1 MEDIM
6 AGGSFSS
13 MNKVI
18 PGIYYKISKQAVQQ
32 PLLTASGVLL
42 WIGERTWGDAVERIS
57 LDDYSKDVCYR
68 KTGLSNTSK
77 RMELFAQSCQ
87 ELIAY
92 DPREGRAKASA
103 TAFGDKVTI
112 TAAKPGSLGNSISVV
127 IIDYSADVAEVRTS
141 VDGVVQH
148 RQRVKKLGELVSNDW
163 VVFGVEAANADV
175 SAHSDFGTVNL
186 TGGSD
191 GTVAGGAVGAGTKA
205 TGTLWGWGPITA
217 TPDGAAGNKVAV
229 KVTSGSSS
237 ETVFSG
243 TLDVTTSTPVWE
255 EIFRMSKEIQTWGA
269 ISEENKNKVRNN
281 KFFRLDADPSSSARP
296 FEDSA
301 LGSLSDVRLSGGTDG
316 AGGGAINL
324 SLVEDEYFN
333 VVVTDDQSPEMRQQI
348 SAWIADR
355 CDKRGRYARCL
366 FVDKNA
372 LPDSA
377 PDNMYLS
384 LCVNTVDGDATLT
397 AFALACVEAGASW
410 NESTT
415 MSTFGLDGALD
426 EALSD
431 EDLETAI
438 ENGIMAI
445 MKRIDGALC
454 ICKDINTRAKNSS
467 IPAQLGKNRAV
478 RLVETL
484 RNTLRSLWE
493 TQYAGKVHND
503 ETGRLLWK
511 SKVCEV
517 LNEFVA
523 GHGIEQYESDDIIVA
538 AGEKS
543 DEVIMTIPLQFI
555 DSAELVY
562 VNLIL

>member
-1 MEDIM
+1 M

-103 TAFGDKVTI
+103 TAFGGKVNI
-112 TAAKPGSLGNSISVV
+112 TAAKPGSLGNSISIV

-163 VVFGVEAANADV
+163 VIFGVEPANADV

-191 GTVAGGAVGAGTKA
+191 GTAAAGGAGGAGTKA

-217 TPDGAAGNKVAV
+217 TPDGAAGNKVAIKAEGAFDSAYRV
-229 KVTSGSSS
+229 
-237 ETVFSG
+237 SG
-243 TLDVTTSTPVWE
+243 TLDSTASAPVWE
-255 EIFRMSKEIQTWGA
+255 QIFEIDKSALNWDAQSSPTKA
-269 ISEENKNKVRNN
+269 AVRSN
-281 KFFRLDADPSSSARP
+281 KFFTLDADPASDAKCVP
-296 FEDSA
+296 I
-301 LGSLSDVRLSGGTDG
+301 SLSGPQKFDLTGGADG
-316 AGGGAINL
+316 AGGGAIDL
-324 SLVEDEYFN
+324 SPVEDEYFN

-384 LCVNTVDGDATLT
+384 LCVNTVNGDASLT
-397 AFALACVEAGASW
+397 AYALACVEAGASW

-431 EDLETAI
+431 DDLETAI
-438 ENGIMAI
+438 ESGIMAI

>member
-1 MEDIM
+1 M

-42 WIGERTWGDAVERIS
+42 WIGERTWGDSVERIS

-92 DPREGRAKASA
+92 DPREGRAKAST
-103 TAFGDKVTI
+103 TAFGGKVTI

-191 GTVAGGAVGAGTKA
+191 GTAAGGAGGAGTKA

-229 KVTSGSSS
+229 KAEGAFDSHY
-237 ETVFSG
+237 TVSG
-243 TLDVTTSTPVWE
+243 TLDSTASAPVWE
-255 EIFRMSKEIQTWGA
+255 QIFEIDKSGLTWA
-269 ISEENKNKVRNN
+269 DQSSSTKSAVRSN
-281 KFFRLDADPSSSARP
+281 KFFTLDADPTSDAQCVP
-296 FEDSA
+296 T
-301 LGSLSDVRLSGGTDG
+301 SLSGPQKFDLTGGADG
-316 AGGGAINL
+316 AGGGAIDL
-324 SLVEDEYFN
+324 SPVEDEYFN

-384 LCVNTVDGDATLT
+384 LCVNTVNGDASLT
-397 AFALACVEAGASW
+397 AYALACVEAGASW

-431 EDLETAI
+431 DDLETAI
-438 ENGIMAI
+438 ESGIMAI

>member
-1 MEDIM
+1 M

-87 ELIAY
+87 ELITY

-103 TAFGDKVTI
+103 TAFGGKVTI

-163 VVFGVEAANADV
+163 VVFGVEPANADV
-175 SAHSDFGTVNL
+175 SAHGDFGTVNL

-191 GTVAGGAVGAGTKA
+191 GTAAAGGAGGTKA

-217 TPDGAAGNKVAV
+217 TPDGAAGNKVSIKAEGAYDSAYRV
-229 KVTSGSSS
+229 Y
-237 ETVFSG
+237 G
-243 TLDVTTSTPVWE
+243 TLDSTASAPVWE
-255 EIFRMSKEIQTWGA
+255 QIFEIEKSALNWDGQSSATKSA
-269 ISEENKNKVRNN
+269 VRSN
-281 KFFRLDADPSSSARP
+281 KFFTLDADPASDAKCVP
-296 FEDSA
+296 T
-301 LGSLSDVRLSGGTDG
+301 SLSGPQKFDLGGGADG
-316 AGGGAINL
+316 AGGGAIDL

-384 LCVNTVDGDATLT
+384 LCVNTVNGDASLT

-410 NESTT
+410 NESAT

-438 ENGIMAI
+438 ESGIMAI

>member
-1 MEDIM
+1 M

-191 GTVAGGAVGAGTKA
+191 GTAAGGAVGAGTKA

-237 ETVFSG
+237 DTVFSG
-243 TLDVTTSTPVWE
+243 TLDVTASAPVWE
-255 EIFRMSKEIQTWGA
+255 EIFRMSKAIQTWGELSGA
-269 ISEENKNKVRNN
+269 NKNAVRNN
-281 KFFRLDADPSSSARP
+281 KFFRLNADPSSSVRP
-296 FEDSA
+296 FEDSEM
-301 LGSLSDVRLSGGTDG
+301 GSLSDVRLSGGVDG
-316 AGGGAINL
+316 AGGGAIDL

-384 LCVNTVDGDATLT
+384 LCVNTVDGNASLT

-438 ENGIMAI
+438 ESGIMAI

-523 GHGIEQYESDDIIVA
+523 GHGIDQYESDDIIVA

>member
-1 MEDIM
+1 M

-191 GTVAGGAVGAGTKA
+191 GTAAGGAVGAGTKA

-229 KVTSGSSS
+229 KAEGAFNT
-237 ETVFSG
+237 TYNISG
-243 TLDVTTSTPVWE
+243 TLDVTAPSPVWE
-255 EIFRMSKEIQTWGA
+255 VICGIGKDGLSWSNQDPGIQGM
-269 ISEENKNKVRNN
+269 IRSN
-281 KFFRLDADPSSSARP
+281 KFFTLDSDPSS
-296 FEDSA
+296 DA
-301 LGSLSDVRLSGGTDG
+301 LCVPTSLASPATISLSGGADAG
-316 AGGGAINL
+316 AGGGAIDL
-324 SLVEDEYFN
+324 SPVEDEYFN

-410 NESTT
+410 NESAT

-431 EDLETAI
+431 DDLETAI
-438 ENGIMAI
+438 ESGIMAI

-543 DEVIMTIPLQFI
+543 DEVVMTIPLQFI

>member
-1 MEDIM
+1 M

-103 TAFGDKVTI
+103 TAFGGKVTI

-191 GTVAGGAVGAGTKA
+191 GAAAGGAVGAGTKA

-229 KVTSGSSS
+229 KLSEGTSS
-237 ETVFSG
+237 ELVISG
-243 TLDVTTSTPVWE
+243 TLDNTAPSPAWETIVTLPKGANAWE
-255 EIFRMSKEIQTWGA
+255 NL
-269 ISEENKNKVRNN
+269 SESDKANVRSN
-281 KFFRLDADPSSSARP
+281 KFFTLDADPSADTAILYPIRDLP
-296 FEDSA
+296 RTIP
-301 LGSLSDVRLSGGTDG
+301 LQGGADG

-384 LCVNTVDGDATLT
+384 LCVNTVDGNASLT

-438 ENGIMAI
+438 ESGIMAI

>member
-1 MEDIM
+1 M

-103 TAFGDKVTI
+103 TAFGDKVTL

-191 GTVAGGAVGAGTKA
+191 GTAAAGGAGGTKA

-217 TPDGAAGNKVAV
+217 TPDGAAGNKVAIKAEGAYDSAYRV
-229 KVTSGSSS
+229 
-237 ETVFSG
+237 SG
-243 TLDVTTSTPVWE
+243 TLDSTASAPVWE
-255 EIFRMSKEIQTWGA
+255 QIFVIDKSGLNWDAQSSSTKA
-269 ISEENKNKVRNN
+269 AVRSN
-281 KFFRLDADPSSSARP
+281 KFFTLDADPASDAKCVP
-296 FEDSA
+296 T
-301 LGSLSDVRLSGGTDG
+301 SLSGPQKFDLTGGVDG
-316 AGGGAINL
+316 AGGGAIDL
-324 SLVEDEYFN
+324 SPVEDEYFN

-348 SAWIADR
+348 AAWIADR

-384 LCVNTVDGDATLT
+384 LCVNTVNGDASLT
-397 AFALACVEAGASW
+397 AYALACVEAGASW

-431 EDLETAI
+431 DDLETAI
-438 ENGIMAI
+438 ESGIMAI

>member
-1 MEDIM
+1 M

-103 TAFGDKVTI
+103 TAFGGKVNI
-112 TAAKPGSLGNSISVV
+112 TAAKPGSLGNSISIV

-191 GTVAGGAVGAGTKA
+191 GTAAAGGAGGAGTKA

-217 TPDGAAGNKVAV
+217 TPDGAAGNKVAIKAEGAYDSAYRV
-229 KVTSGSSS
+229 
-237 ETVFSG
+237 SG
-243 TLDVTTSTPVWE
+243 TLDSTASAPVWE
-255 EIFRMSKEIQTWGA
+255 QIFEIDKSALNWDAQSSATKA
-269 ISEENKNKVRNN
+269 AVRSN
-281 KFFRLDADPSSSARP
+281 KFFTLDADPASDAKCVP
-296 FEDSA
+296 T
-301 LGSLSDVRLSGGTDG
+301 SLSGPQKFDLSGGADG
-316 AGGGAINL
+316 AGGGAIDL
-324 SLVEDEYFN
+324 SPVEDEYFN

-384 LCVNTVDGDATLT
+384 LCVNTVNGDASIT

-410 NESTT
+410 NESAT

-431 EDLETAI
+431 DDLETAI
-438 ENGIMAI
+438 ESGIMAI

>member
-1 MEDIM
+1 M

-103 TAFGDKVTI
+103 TAFEGKVSL

-175 SAHSDFGTVNL
+175 SAHSNFGTVNL

-191 GTVAGGAVGAGTKA
+191 GTAAGGAGGAGTKA

-217 TPDGAAGNKVAV
+217 TPDGAAGNKVSV

-243 TLDVTTSTPVWE
+243 TLDVTASSPVWE
-255 EIFRMSKEIQTWGA
+255 EIFRMSKEIQTWGEL
-269 ISEENKNKVRNN
+269 SEENKNKVRNN
-281 KFFRLDADPSSSARP
+281 KFFRLNADPSASVLP
-296 FEDSA
+296 FEDSQ
-301 LGSLSDVRLSGGTDG
+301 LGSLSDVRLSGGADA
-316 AGGGAINL
+316 AGGGAIDL

-431 EDLETAI
+431 DDLETAI
-438 ENGIMAI
+438 ESGIMAI

>member
-1 MEDIM
+1 M

-103 TAFGDKVTI
+103 TAFGGKVNI
-112 TAAKPGSLGNSISVV
+112 TAAKPGSLGNSISIV

-191 GTVAGGAVGAGTKA
+191 GTAAAGGAGGAGTKA

-229 KVTSGSSS
+229 KAEGAFDSHYIV
-237 ETVFSG
+237 SG
-243 TLDVTTSTPVWE
+243 TLDSTASAPVWE
-255 EIFRMSKEIQTWGA
+255 QIFEIDKSALNWDAQSSATKAAARS
-269 ISEENKNKVRNN
+269 N
-281 KFFRLDADPSSSARP
+281 KFFTLDADPASDAKCVP
-296 FEDSA
+296 T
-301 LGSLSDVRLSGGTDG
+301 SLSGPQKFDLTGGADG
-316 AGGGAINL
+316 AGGGAIDL
-324 SLVEDEYFN
+324 SPVEDEYFN

-384 LCVNTVDGDATLT
+384 LCVNTVNGDASLT

-410 NESTT
+410 NESAT

-431 EDLETAI
+431 DDLETAI
-438 ENGIMAI
+438 ESGIMAI

-523 GHGIEQYESDDIIVA
+523 GHGIERYESDDIIVA

>member
-1 MEDIM
+1 M

-103 TAFGDKVTI
+103 TAFGNKVTI

-191 GTVAGGAVGAGTKA
+191 GTAAGGAVGAGTKA
-205 TGTLWGWGPITA
+205 TGTLWGWGTITA

-229 KVTSGSSS
+229 KLSEGASSDL
-237 ETVFSG
+237 VISG
-243 TLDVTTSTPVWE
+243 TLDNTAPSPAWETIVTLAKGGFNW
-255 EIFRMSKEIQTWGA
+255 QNL
-269 ISEENKNKVRNN
+269 SESDKANVRSN
-281 KFFRLDADPSSSARP
+281 KFFTLDADPAADTRILNP
-296 FEDSA
+296 I
-301 LGSLSDVRLSGGTDG
+301 SDLPRTISLSGGADAG

>member
-1 MEDIM
+1 M

-32 PLLTASGVLL
+32 PLLTASGILL

-103 TAFGDKVTI
+103 TAFGGKVTI

-191 GTVAGGAVGAGTKA
+191 GTAAGGAGGAGTKA

-217 TPDGAAGNKVAV
+217 TPDGAAGNKVSV
-229 KVTSGSSS
+229 KVTRGGSS
-237 ETVFSG
+237 ENVFSG
-243 TLDVTTSTPVWE
+243 TLDVTASSPVWE
-255 EIFRMSKEIQTWGA
+255 EIFRMTKSVQTWGEV
-269 ISEENKNKVRNN
+269 SEENKNKVRNN
-281 KFFRLDADPSSSARP
+281 KFFRLNADPSSSVRP
-296 FEDSA
+296 FEDSE
-301 LGSLSDVRLSGGTDG
+301 LGSLSDVRLSGGADG
-316 AGGGAINL
+316 AGGGAIDL

-438 ENGIMAI
+438 ESGIMAI

>member
-1 MEDIM
+1 M

-103 TAFGDKVTI
+103 TAFGGKVNI
-112 TAAKPGSLGNSISVV
+112 TAAKPGSLGNSISIV

-163 VVFGVEAANADV
+163 VVFGVEASNADV

-191 GTVAGGAVGAGTKA
+191 GTAAAGGAGGAGTKA

-217 TPDGAAGNKVAV
+217 VPDGAAGNKVSI
-229 KVTSGSSS
+229 KVTPGSSS

-243 TLDVTTSTPVWE
+243 TLDVTASSPVWE
-255 EIFRMSKEIQTWGA
+255 EIFRMGKSIETWGA
-269 ISEENKNKVRNN
+269 LSEDNKAKVRNN
-281 KFFRLDADPSSSARP
+281 KFFRLDADPSTSTKP
-296 FEDSA
+296 FEDSQM
-301 LGSLSDVRLSGGTDG
+301 GSLSDVRLSGGADG
-316 AGGGAINL
+316 AGGGAIDL
-324 SLVEDEYFN
+324 SPVEDEYFN

-384 LCVNTVDGDATLT
+384 LCVNTVNGDASLT
-397 AFALACVEAGASW
+397 AYALACVEAGASW

-431 EDLETAI
+431 DDLETAI
-438 ENGIMAI
+438 ESGIMAI

>member
-1 MEDIM
+1 M

-103 TAFGDKVTI
+103 TAFGGKVNI
-112 TAAKPGSLGNSISVV
+112 TAAKPGSLGNSISIV

-163 VVFGVEAANADV
+163 VIFGVEASNADV
-175 SAHSDFGTVNL
+175 SAHTDFGTVNL

-191 GTVAGGAVGAGTKA
+191 GTAAAGGAGVAGTKA

-217 TPDGAAGNKVAV
+217 VPDGAAGNKVAIKAEGAFDSHYIV
-229 KVTSGSSS
+229 
-237 ETVFSG
+237 SG
-243 TLDVTTSTPVWE
+243 TLDSTASAPVWE
-255 EIFRMSKEIQTWGA
+255 RIFEIDKSALNWDAQSSSTKSA
-269 ISEENKNKVRNN
+269 VRSN
-281 KFFRLDADPSSSARP
+281 KFFTLDADPASDAKCVP
-296 FEDSA
+296 T
-301 LGSLSDVRLSGGTDG
+301 SLSGPQKFDLTGGADG
-316 AGGGAINL
+316 AGGGAIDL
-324 SLVEDEYFN
+324 SPVEDEYFN

-384 LCVNTVDGDATLT
+384 LCVNTVNGDASLT
-397 AFALACVEAGASW
+397 AYALACVEAGASW
-410 NESTT
+410 NESAT

-431 EDLETAI
+431 DDLETAI
-438 ENGIMAI
+438 ESGIMAI

>member
-1 MEDIM
+1 M

-103 TAFGDKVTI
+103 TAFGGKVTI
-112 TAAKPGSLGNSISVV
+112 TAAKPGSLGNSISIV

-163 VVFGVEAANADV
+163 VVFGVEPANAGD

-191 GTVAGGAVGAGTKA
+191 GTASAGGAGGAGTKA

-229 KVTSGSSS
+229 KITTGSGSD
-237 ETVFSG
+237 TVFSG
-243 TLDVTTSTPVWE
+243 TLDVTASSPVWE
-255 EIFRMSKEIQTWGA
+255 EIFRMPKSIQTWGA
-269 ISEENKNKVRNN
+269 LSEDNKTKVRNN
-281 KFFRLDADPSSSARP
+281 KFFRLNADPVASVLP
-296 FEDSA
+296 FEDSQ
-301 LGSLSDVRLSGGTDG
+301 LGSLSDVRLSGGSDG
-316 AGGGAINL
+316 AGGGAIDL
-324 SLVEDEYFN
+324 SPVEDEYFN
-333 VVVTDDQSPEMRQQI
+333 VVVTDDQSPETRQLV

-438 ENGIMAI
+438 ESGIMAI

-454 ICKDINTRAKNSS
+454 ICKDINTRAKNSA

>member
-1 MEDIM
+1 M

-42 WIGERTWGDAVERIS
+42 WIGARTWGDAVERIS
-57 LDDYSKDVCYR
+57 LDDYSKDICYR

-92 DPREGRAKASA
+92 DPREGRTKASA
-103 TAFGDKVTI
+103 KAFGDKVNL

-148 RQRVKKLGELVSNDW
+148 RQRVKKLGDLVSNDW
-163 VVFGVEAANADV
+163 VVFGVEPASAGD
-175 SAHSDFGTVNL
+175 SAHSNFGTVNL

-191 GTVAGGAVGAGTKA
+191 GTAATGGAGVGKKA

-217 TPDGAAGNKVAV
+217 TPDGAAGNKIAI
-229 KVTSGSSS
+229 KAEGR
-237 ETVFSG
+237 FDGFYLISG
-243 TLDVTTSTPVWE
+243 TLDSTAGAPVWE
-255 EIFRMSKEIQTWGA
+255 LIFEIDKSGLTWGDQSSA
-269 ISEENKNKVRNN
+269 RKAALRSN
-281 KFFRLDADPSSSARP
+281 KFFTLDADPPTSATGVP
-296 FEDSA
+296 TSA
-301 LGSLSDVRLSGGTDG
+301 KSPQQISLTGGADG
-316 AGGGAINL
+316 ATGGGLNL
-324 SLVEDEYFN
+324 SPVEDEYFN
-333 VVVTDDQSPEMRQQI
+333 VVVTDDQSPEMRQEI
-348 SAWIADR
+348 AAWIADR

-384 LCVNTVDGDATLT
+384 LCGNSVDGDDSLT

-410 NESTT
+410 NESAT

-445 MKRIDGALC
+445 MKRVDGALC
-454 ICKDINTRAKNSS
+454 ICKDINTRAKDSA

-523 GHGIEQYESDDIIVA
+523 GHGIEQYESDDIVVA

-543 DEVIMTIPLQFI
+543 DEVVMTIPLQFI

>member
-1 MEDIM
+1 M

-92 DPREGRAKASA
+92 DPREGRAKAST
-103 TAFGDKVTI
+103 TAFGGKVNI
-112 TAAKPGSLGNSISVV
+112 TAAKPGSLGNSISIV

-163 VVFGVEAANADV
+163 VVFGVEPANADV
-175 SAHSDFGTVNL
+175 SAHSGFGTVNL

-191 GTVAGGAVGAGTKA
+191 GTAAAGGAGGAGTKA

-217 TPDGAAGNKVAV
+217 VPDGAAGNKVAI
-229 KVTSGSSS
+229 KAEGAFDSRY
-237 ETVFSG
+237 TVSG
-243 TLDVTTSTPVWE
+243 TLDSTASAPVWE
-255 EIFRMSKEIQTWGA
+255 QIFEIDKSALNWDAQSSSTKSAARS
-269 ISEENKNKVRNN
+269 N
-281 KFFRLDADPSSSARP
+281 KFFTLDADPSGAAQCVP
-296 FEDSA
+296 T
-301 LGSLSDVRLSGGTDG
+301 SLSGPQKFDLSGGADG
-316 AGGGAINL
+316 AGGGAIDL
-324 SLVEDEYFN
+324 SPVEDEYFN

-384 LCVNTVDGDATLT
+384 LCVNTVNGDASLT
-397 AFALACVEAGASW
+397 AYALACVEAGASW

-431 EDLETAI
+431 DDLETAI
-438 ENGIMAI
+438 ESGIMAI

>member
-1 MEDIM
+1 M

-92 DPREGRAKASA
+92 DPRQGRAKASA
-103 TAFGDKVTI
+103 TAFGGKVTL

-186 TGGSD
+186 SGGSD
-191 GTVAGGAVGAGTKA
+191 GSAPAGGGTKA
-205 TGTLWGWGPITA
+205 TGTLWQWGGVTA
-217 TPDGAAGNKVAV
+217 TPDGADGNKVAV
-229 KVTSGSSS
+229 KAEGIFSGDY
-237 ETVFSG
+237 TIYG
-243 TLDVTTSTPVWE
+243 TLDRTAGSPVWE
-255 EIFRMSKEIQTWGA
+255 A
-269 ISEENKNKVRNN
+269 IISVTKDTAFWSNLPDESKNKIRSN
-281 KFFRLDADPSSSARP
+281 KFFTLDADPEGSTACVSFIESSPST
-296 FEDSA
+296 FS
-301 LGSLSDVRLSGGTDG
+301 LSGGTDAG
-316 AGGGAINL
+316 AGGGAIDL
-324 SLVEDEYFN
+324 SPVEDEYFN

-438 ENGIMAI
+438 ESGIMAI

>member
-1 MEDIM
+1 M

-229 KVTSGSSS
+229 KVTSGSMS

-243 TLDVTTSTPVWE
+243 TLDVTASSPVWE
-255 EIFRMSKEIQTWGA
+255 EIFRMSKAIQTWGEV
-269 ISEENKNKVRNN
+269 SEENKNKVRNN
-281 KFFRLDADPSSSARP
+281 KFFRLAADPSSSVRP
-296 FEDSA
+296 FEDSE

-384 LCVNTVDGDATLT
+384 LCVNTVDGDASLT

>member
-1 MEDIM
+1 M

-191 GTVAGGAVGAGTKA
+191 GTAAGGAVGAGTKA
-205 TGTLWGWGPITA
+205 TGTLWGWGSITA

-229 KVTSGSSS
+229 KVTSGSTSD
-237 ETVFSG
+237 TLFSG
-243 TLDVTTSTPVWE
+243 TLDVTASSPVWE
-255 EIFRMSKEIQTWGA
+255 EILRMSKSIQTWGE

-281 KFFRLDADPSSSARP
+281 KFFRLNADPSSSVRP
-296 FEDSA
+296 FENSD
-301 LGSLSDVRLSGGTDG
+301 LGSLSDVRLSGGADG
-316 AGGGAINL
+316 AGGGAIDL

-384 LCVNTVDGDATLT
+384 LCVNTVDGNTSLT

-438 ENGIMAI
+438 ESGIMAI

>member
-1 MEDIM
+1 M

-103 TAFGDKVTI
+103 TAFGDKVTL

-191 GTVAGGAVGAGTKA
+191 GTAAAGGAGGTKA

-217 TPDGAAGNKVAV
+217 TPDGAAGNKVAIKAEGAYDSAYRV
-229 KVTSGSSS
+229 
-237 ETVFSG
+237 SG
-243 TLDVTTSTPVWE
+243 TLDSTASAPVWE
-255 EIFRMSKEIQTWGA
+255 QIFVIDKSGLNWDAQSSSTKA
-269 ISEENKNKVRNN
+269 AVRSN
-281 KFFRLDADPSSSARP
+281 KFFTLDADPASDAKCVP
-296 FEDSA
+296 T
-301 LGSLSDVRLSGGTDG
+301 SLSGPQKFDLTGGVDG
-316 AGGGAINL
+316 AGGGAIDL
-324 SLVEDEYFN
+324 SPVEDEYFN

-348 SAWIADR
+348 AAWIADR

-384 LCVNTVDGDATLT
+384 LCVNTVNGDATLT
-397 AFALACVEAGASW
+397 AYALACVEAGASW

-431 EDLETAI
+431 DDLETAI
-438 ENGIMAI
+438 ESGIMAI

-517 LNEFVA
+517 LNELVA

>member
-1 MEDIM
+1 M

-92 DPREGRAKASA
+92 DPREGRAKAFA
-103 TAFGDKVTI
+103 TAFGGKVTI
-112 TAAKPGSLGNSISVV
+112 TAAKPGSLGNSISIV

-163 VVFGVEAANADV
+163 VVFGVEPANADV

-191 GTVAGGAVGAGTKA
+191 GTAAAGGAGGAGTKA
-205 TGTLWGWGPITA
+205 TGALWGWGPITA
-217 TPDGAAGNKVAV
+217 TPDGAAGNNVAV
-229 KVTSGSSS
+229 KVFEASSNFF
-237 ETVFSG
+237 TMQG
-243 TLDVTTSTPVWE
+243 TLNADASEPVWE
-255 EIFRMSKEIQTWGA
+255 TIGSLTESGLTW
-269 ISEENKNKVRNN
+269 SNVDTYKSN
-281 KFFRLDADPSSSARP
+281 KFFTMDADPSSSAV
-296 FEDSA
+296 
-301 LGSLSDVRLSGGTDG
+301 LCKVSDLPITTRLTGGADG
-316 AGGGAINL
+316 AGGGAIDL
-324 SLVEDEYFN
+324 SPVEDEYFN

-426 EALSD
+426 ESLSD
-431 EDLETAI
+431 DDLETAI
-438 ENGIMAI
+438 ESGIMAI

-523 GHGIEQYESDDIIVA
+523 GHGIDQYESDDIIVA

>member
-1 MEDIM
+1 M

-32 PLLTASGVLL
+32 PLLTASGILL

-103 TAFGDKVTI
+103 TAFGGKVTI

-191 GTVAGGAVGAGTKA
+191 GTAAGGAGGAGTKA

-217 TPDGAAGNKVAV
+217 TPDGAAGNKVSV

-243 TLDVTTSTPVWE
+243 TLDVTASSPVWE
-255 EIFRMSKEIQTWGA
+255 EIFRMTKSVQTWGEV
-269 ISEENKNKVRNN
+269 SEENKNKVRNN
-281 KFFRLDADPSSSARP
+281 KFFRLNADPSSSVRP
-296 FEDSA
+296 FEDSQ
-301 LGSLSDVRLSGGTDG
+301 LGSLSDVRLSGGADG
-316 AGGGAINL
+316 AGGGAIDL

>member
-103 TAFGDKVTI
+103 TAFGGKVTL

-148 RQRVKKLGELVSNDW
+148 RQRVKKLGELVSNAW

-191 GTVAGGAVGAGTKA
+191 GTAAGGAVGAGTKA

-229 KVTSGSSS
+229 KAEGQFDSSYS
-237 ETVFSG
+237 ISA
-243 TLDVTTSTPVWE
+243 TLDSTAGAPVWE
-255 EIFRMSKEIQTWGA
+255 DIIWIDKVGLTWADQGPITLA
-269 ISEENKNKVRNN
+269 KVRSN
-281 KFFRLDADPSSSARP
+281 KFFTLDADPSGSAP
-296 FEDSA
+296 CVPV
-301 LGSLSDVRLSGGTDG
+301 SLSGPQQFSLAGGVDG
-316 AGGGAINL
+316 AGGGAIDL
-324 SLVEDEYFN
+324 SPVEDEYFN

-384 LCVNTVDGDATLT
+384 LCVNSVDGDDSLT

-438 ENGIMAI
+438 ESGIMAI

-454 ICKDINTRAKNSS
+454 ICKDINTRATNSS

-543 DEVIMTIPLQFI
+543 DEVVMTIPLQFI

>member
-1 MEDIM
+1 M

-103 TAFGDKVTI
+103 TAFGDKVNI
-112 TAAKPGSLGNSISVV
+112 TAAKPGSLGNSISIV

-163 VVFGVEAANADV
+163 VVFGVEPANADV

-191 GTVAGGAVGAGTKA
+191 GTAAAGGAGGAGTKA

-217 TPDGAAGNKVAV
+217 TPDGAAGNKVAI
-229 KVTSGSSS
+229 KAEGAFDSAY
-237 ETVFSG
+237 TVSG
-243 TLDVTTSTPVWE
+243 TLDSTASAPVWE
-255 EIFRMSKEIQTWGA
+255 QIFEIDKSALNWDAQSSATKA
-269 ISEENKNKVRNN
+269 AVRSN
-281 KFFRLDADPSSSARP
+281 KFFTLNADPASDAKCVP
-296 FEDSA
+296 T
-301 LGSLSDVRLSGGTDG
+301 SLSGPQKFDLTGGADG
-316 AGGGAINL
+316 AGGGAIDL
-324 SLVEDEYFN
+324 SPVEDEYFN

-384 LCVNTVDGDATLT
+384 LCVNTVNGDASLT
-397 AFALACVEAGASW
+397 AYALACVEAGASW
-410 NESTT
+410 NESAT

-431 EDLETAI
+431 DDLETAI
-438 ENGIMAI
+438 ESGIMAI

>member
-1 MEDIM
+1 M

-87 ELIAY
+87 ELITY
-92 DPREGRAKASA
+92 DPRQGRAKASA
-103 TAFGDKVTI
+103 TAFGGKVTI

-186 TGGSD
+186 SGGSD
-191 GTVAGGAVGAGTKA
+191 GTAAGGAGGAGTKA

-217 TPDGAAGNKVAV
+217 TPDGAAGNKVAI
-229 KVTSGSSS
+229 KIYEASSN
-237 ETVFSG
+237 FYPIQG
-243 TLDVTTSTPVWE
+243 TLDADVAEPVWE
-255 EIFRMSKEIQTWGA
+255 TIGNLTDSGLTWSNIDA
-269 ISEENKNKVRNN
+269 YRSN
-281 KFFRLDADPSSSARP
+281 KFFTLDADPSA
-296 FEDSA
+296 DA
-301 LGSLSDVRLSGGTDG
+301 VLCKASDLPLTTRLSGGADAG
-316 AGGGAINL
+316 VGGGAIDL
-324 SLVEDEYFN
+324 SPVEDEYFN

-438 ENGIMAI
+438 ESGIMAI

-467 IPAQLGKNRAV
+467 IPVQLGKNRAV

>member
-1 MEDIM
+1 M

-42 WIGERTWGDAVERIS
+42 WIGERTWGDSVERIS

-103 TAFGDKVTI
+103 TAYSGKVTI

-191 GTVAGGAVGAGTKA
+191 GTAAGGAVGAGTKA
-205 TGTLWGWGPITA
+205 TGTLWGWGAITA
-217 TPDGAAGNKVAV
+217 TPDGAAGNNVAI
-229 KVTSGSSS
+229 KEAPGSSS
-237 ETVFSG
+237 DTVFSG
-243 TLDVTTSTPVWE
+243 TLDVTASSPVWE
-255 EIFRMSKEIQTWGA
+255 EIFRMPKGVQTWGEV
-269 ISEENKNKVRNN
+269 SEENKNKVRSN
-281 KFFRLDADPSSSARP
+281 KFFTLDADPSNSTKP
-296 FEDSA
+296 FEDSE
-301 LGSLSDVRLSGGTDG
+301 LGSLADVRLSGGADAG
-316 AGGGAINL
+316 AAGGAIDL
-324 SLVEDEYFN
+324 SPVEDEYFN

-384 LCVNTVDGDATLT
+384 LCVNTVNGDESLT
-397 AFALACVEAGASW
+397 AYALACVEAGASW

-431 EDLETAI
+431 DDLETAI
-438 ENGIMAI
+438 ESGIMAI

>member
-1 MEDIM
+1 M

-103 TAFGDKVTI
+103 TAFGGKVTI

-191 GTVAGGAVGAGTKA
+191 GAAAGGAVGAGTKA

-229 KVTSGSSS
+229 KLSEGTSS
-237 ETVFSG
+237 ELVISG
-243 TLDVTTSTPVWE
+243 TLDNTAPSPAWETIVTLPKGAWE
-255 EIFRMSKEIQTWGA
+255 NL
-269 ISEENKNKVRNN
+269 SESDKANVRSN
-281 KFFRLDADPSSSARP
+281 KFFTLDADPSADTAILYPIGDLPRTIP
-296 FEDSA
+296 
-301 LGSLSDVRLSGGTDG
+301 LQGGADG

-384 LCVNTVDGDATLT
+384 LCVNTVDGNASLT

-438 ENGIMAI
+438 ESGIMAI

>member
-1 MEDIM
+1 M

-92 DPREGRAKASA
+92 DPREGRAKAST
-103 TAFGDKVTI
+103 TAFGGKVNI
-112 TAAKPGSLGNSISVV
+112 TAAKPGSLGNSISIV

-163 VVFGVEAANADV
+163 VIFGVEPANADV

-191 GTVAGGAVGAGTKA
+191 GTAAAGGAGGAGTKA

-217 TPDGAAGNKVAV
+217 VPDGAAGNKVAI
-229 KVTSGSSS
+229 KAEGAFDSRY
-237 ETVFSG
+237 TVSG
-243 TLDVTTSTPVWE
+243 TLDSTASAPVWE
-255 EIFRMSKEIQTWGA
+255 QIFEIDKSALNWDAQSSSTKSAARS
-269 ISEENKNKVRNN
+269 N
-281 KFFRLDADPSSSARP
+281 KFFTLDADPSGAAQCVP
-296 FEDSA
+296 T
-301 LGSLSDVRLSGGTDG
+301 SLSGPQKFDLSGGADG
-316 AGGGAINL
+316 AGGGAIDL
-324 SLVEDEYFN
+324 SPVEDAYFN

-384 LCVNTVDGDATLT
+384 LCGNTVNGDASLT
-397 AFALACVEAGASW
+397 AYALACVEAGASW

-431 EDLETAI
+431 DDLETAI
-438 ENGIMAI
+438 ESGIMAI

>member
-1 MEDIM
+1 M

-68 KTGLSNTSK
+68 KTGLSNTNK

-191 GTVAGGAVGAGTKA
+191 GTAAGGAGGAGTKA
-205 TGTLWGWGPITA
+205 TSTLWGWGPITA
-217 TPDGAAGNKVAV
+217 TPDGAAGNNVSV
-229 KVTSGSSS
+229 KLSDGSSS
-237 ETVFSG
+237 ELVISG
-243 TLDVTTSTPVWE
+243 TLDSTAPSPVWE
-255 EIFRMSKEIQTWGA
+255 TIVTLAKGVTTWNGLGDSDKA
-269 ISEENKNKVRNN
+269 KVRSN
-281 KFFRLDADPSSSARP
+281 KFFTLDADPASDTAI
-296 FEDSA
+296 
-301 LGSLSDVRLSGGTDG
+301 LSPISDLPRTIPLRGGADAG
-316 AGGGAINL
+316 AGGGAIDL

-410 NESTT
+410 NESAT

-431 EDLETAI
+431 DDLETAI
-438 ENGIMAI
+438 ESGIMAI

>member
-1 MEDIM
+1 M

-103 TAFGDKVTI
+103 TAFGGKVNI
-112 TAAKPGSLGNSISVV
+112 TAAKPGSLGNSISIV

-163 VVFGVEAANADV
+163 VIFGVEPANADV
-175 SAHSDFGTVNL
+175 SAHSNFGTVNL

-191 GTVAGGAVGAGTKA
+191 GTAAAGGAGGAGTKA

-217 TPDGAAGNKVAV
+217 TPDGAAGNKVAI
-229 KVTSGSSS
+229 KAEGAFDSAY
-237 ETVFSG
+237 TVSG
-243 TLDVTTSTPVWE
+243 TLDSTASAPVWE
-255 EIFRMSKEIQTWGA
+255 QIFEIDKSALNWDAQSSSTKA
-269 ISEENKNKVRNN
+269 AVRSN
-281 KFFRLDADPSSSARP
+281 KFFTLDADPASDAKCVP
-296 FEDSA
+296 I
-301 LGSLSDVRLSGGTDG
+301 SLSGPQKFDLTGGADG
-316 AGGGAINL
+316 AGGGAIDL
-324 SLVEDEYFN
+324 SPVEDEYFN

-384 LCVNTVDGDATLT
+384 LCVNTVNGDASLT
-397 AFALACVEAGASW
+397 AYALACVEAGASW
-410 NESTT
+410 NESAT

-431 EDLETAI
+431 DDLETAI
-438 ENGIMAI
+438 ESGIMAI

>member
-1 MEDIM
+1 M

-87 ELIAY
+87 ELITY

-191 GTVAGGAVGAGTKA
+191 GAAAGGAGGASTKA

-229 KVTSGSSS
+229 KVTTGSGS

-243 TLDVTTSTPVWE
+243 TLDVTASSPAWE
-255 EIFRMSKEIQTWGA
+255 EIFRMPKAIQTWGEL
-269 ISEENKNKVRNN
+269 SEENKNKVRNN
-281 KFFRLDADPSSSARP
+281 KFFRLNADPSSSVRP
-296 FEDSA
+296 FEDSQ
-301 LGSLSDVRLSGGTDG
+301 LGSLSDVRLSGGADAG
-316 AGGGAINL
+316 AGGAIDL

-410 NESTT
+410 NESAT

-431 EDLETAI
+431 DDLETAI
-438 ENGIMAI
+438 ESGIMAI

-543 DEVIMTIPLQFI
+543 DEVVMTIPLQFI

>member
-1 MEDIM
+1 M

-57 LDDYSKDVCYR
+57 LDDYSKDICYR

-103 TAFGDKVTI
+103 TAFGDKLTI

-175 SAHSDFGTVNL
+175 SAHSNFGTVNL

-191 GTVAGGAVGAGTKA
+191 GTAAGGAVGAGTKA
-205 TGTLWGWGPITA
+205 TGALWGWGPITA

-229 KVTSGSSS
+229 KVTLGSSS

-243 TLDVTTSTPVWE
+243 TLDVTASVPVWE
-255 EIFRMSKEIQTWGA
+255 EIFRMPKSIQTWGEV
-269 ISEENKNKVRNN
+269 SEENKNKVRNN
-281 KFFRLDADPSSSARP
+281 KFFRLDADPSSSVRP
-296 FEDSA
+296 FDDSE
-301 LGSLSDVRLSGGTDG
+301 LGSLSDVRLSGGADA
-316 AGGGAINL
+316 AGGGAIDL

-333 VVVTDDQSPEMRQQI
+333 VAVTDDQSPEMRQQI

-410 NESTT
+410 NESAT

-438 ENGIMAI
+438 ESGIMAI

>member
-1 MEDIM
+1 M

-42 WIGERTWGDAVERIS
+42 WIGARTWGDAVERIS
-57 LDDYSKDVCYR
+57 LDDYSKDICYR

-92 DPREGRAKASA
+92 DPREGRTKASA
-103 TAFGDKVTI
+103 KAFGDKVTL
-112 TAAKPGSLGNSISVV
+112 TATKPGSLGNSISVV

-163 VVFGVEAANADV
+163 VVFGVEPASAGD

-191 GTVAGGAVGAGTKA
+191 GKAAAGGAGIGKSKNA
-205 TGTLWGWGPITA
+205 TGTLWGWGGITA
-217 TPDGAAGNKVAV
+217 TPDGAAGNKVAI
-229 KVTSGSSS
+229 KAEGQFDSSY
-237 ETVFSG
+237 TVSG
-243 TLDVTTSTPVWE
+243 TLDSTAGAPVWE
-255 EIFRMSKEIQTWGA
+255 RIFEISKSGLTWGSQPSA
-269 ISEENKNKVRNN
+269 TQAAVRSN
-281 KFFRLDADPSSSARP
+281 KFFRLNADPAADAQCVP
-296 FEDSA
+296 T
-301 LGSLSDVRLSGGTDG
+301 SLSTPQQFSLTGGADA
-316 AGGGAINL
+316 AGGGLNL
-324 SLVEDEYFN
+324 SPVEDEYFN
-333 VVVTDDQSPEMRQQI
+333 VVVTDDQSPEMRQEI
-348 SAWIADR
+348 AAWIADR

-384 LCVNTVDGDATLT
+384 LCVNSVDGDDSLT

-410 NESTT
+410 NESAT

-431 EDLETAI
+431 EDLETTI

-445 MKRIDGALC
+445 MKRVDGALC
-454 ICKDINTRAKNSS
+454 ICKDINTRAKDSA

-523 GHGIEQYESDDIIVA
+523 GHGIEQYESDDIVVA

-543 DEVIMTIPLQFI
+543 DEVVMTIPLQFI

>member
-1 MEDIM
+1 M

-42 WIGERTWGDAVERIS
+42 WIGARTWGDAVERIS
-57 LDDYSKDVCYR
+57 LDDYSKDICYR

-103 TAFGDKVTI
+103 KAFGDKVTL

-148 RQRVKKLGELVSNDW
+148 RQRVKKLGDLVSNDW
-163 VVFGVEAANADV
+163 VVFGVEPASAGD
-175 SAHSDFGTVNL
+175 SAHSNFGTVNL

-191 GTVAGGAVGAGTKA
+191 GTASTGGAGVGKNKSA
-205 TGTLWGWGPITA
+205 TGTLWGWGGITA
-217 TPDGAAGNKVAV
+217 TPDGAAGNKVAI
-229 KVTSGSSS
+229 KAEGQFDSSY
-237 ETVFSG
+237 TVSG
-243 TLDVTTSTPVWE
+243 TLDYLASPVVWE
-255 EIFRMSKEIQTWGA
+255 QIFSIDKSGLTWA
-269 ISEENKNKVRNN
+269 EQSSATQAAARSN
-281 KFFRLDADPSSSARP
+281 KFFTLDADPVSDAQCVPMSLTNTQS
-296 FEDSA
+296 FA
-301 LGSLSDVRLSGGTDG
+301 LAGGADGG
-316 AGGGAINL
+316 AGGGLNL
-324 SLVEDEYFN
+324 SPVEDEYFN
-333 VVVTDDQSPEMRQQI
+333 VVVTDDQSPEMRQEI
-348 SAWIADR
+348 AAWIADR

-384 LCVNTVDGDATLT
+384 LCVNSVNGDDSLT

-445 MKRIDGALC
+445 MKRVDGALC
-454 ICKDINTRAKNSS
+454 ICKDINTRAKDSA

-478 RLVETL
+478 RLIETL

-523 GHGIEQYESDDIIVA
+523 GHGIEQYESDDIVVA

-543 DEVIMTIPLQFI
+543 DEVVMTIPLQFI

>member
-1 MEDIM
+1 M

-32 PLLTASGVLL
+32 PLLTASGILL

-103 TAFGDKVTI
+103 TAFGGKVTI

-191 GTVAGGAVGAGTKA
+191 GTAAGGAGGAGTKA

-217 TPDGAAGNKVAV
+217 TPDGAAGNKVSV
-229 KVTSGSSS
+229 KVTRGGSS
-237 ETVFSG
+237 ENVFSG
-243 TLDVTTSTPVWE
+243 TLDVTASSPVWE
-255 EIFRMSKEIQTWGA
+255 EIFRMSKSVQTWGEV
-269 ISEENKNKVRNN
+269 SEENKNKVRNN
-281 KFFRLDADPSSSARP
+281 KFFRLNADPSSSVRP
-296 FEDSA
+296 FEDSE
-301 LGSLSDVRLSGGTDG
+301 LGSLSDVRLSGGADG
-316 AGGGAINL
+316 AGGGAIDL

>member
-1 MEDIM
+1 MWEQIFEIDKS
-6 AGGSFSS
+6 AL
-13 MNKVI
+13 NW
-18 PGIYYKISKQAVQQ
+18 A
-32 PLLTASGVLL
+32 
-42 WIGERTWGDAVERIS
+42 
-57 LDDYSKDVCYR
+57 
-68 KTGLSNTSK
+68 
-77 RMELFAQSCQ
+77 AQS
-87 ELIAY
+87 
-92 DPREGRAKASA
+92 SA
-103 TAFGDKVTI
+103 TK
-112 TAAKPGSLGNSISVV
+112 
-127 IIDYSADVAEVRTS
+127 SAVRS
-141 VDGVVQH
+141 
-148 RQRVKKLGELVSNDW
+148 
-163 VVFGVEAANADV
+163 
-175 SAHSDFGTVNL
+175 
-186 TGGSD
+186 
-191 GTVAGGAVGAGTKA
+191 
-205 TGTLWGWGPITA
+205 
-217 TPDGAAGNKVAV
+217 
-229 KVTSGSSS
+229 
-237 ETVFSG
+237 
-243 TLDVTTSTPVWE
+243 
-255 EIFRMSKEIQTWGA
+255 
-269 ISEENKNKVRNN
+269 N
-281 KFFRLDADPSSSARP
+281 KFFTLDADPASDAKCVP
-296 FEDSA
+296 T
-301 LGSLSDVRLSGGTDG
+301 SLSGPQKFDLGGGADG
-316 AGGGAINL
+316 AGGGAIDL
-324 SLVEDEYFN
+324 SPVEDEYFN

-431 EDLETAI
+431 DDLEIAI
-438 ENGIMAI
+438 ESGIMAI

>member
-1 MEDIM
+1 M

-87 ELIAY
+87 ELITY
-92 DPREGRAKASA
+92 DPRQGRAKATA
-103 TAFGDKVTI
+103 TAFGGNVTI

-163 VVFGVEAANADV
+163 VVFGVEAAHADV

-191 GTVAGGAVGAGTKA
+191 GTAAGGAVGAGTKA

-217 TPDGAAGNKVAV
+217 TPDGAAGNKVAI
-229 KVTSGSSS
+229 KIYEASSN
-237 ETVFSG
+237 FYPIQG
-243 TLDVTTSTPVWE
+243 TLDADVAEPVWE
-255 EIFRMSKEIQTWGA
+255 TIGNLTESGLTWSNIDA
-269 ISEENKNKVRNN
+269 YKSN
-281 KFFRLDADPSSSARP
+281 KFFTLDADPSA
-296 FEDSA
+296 DA
-301 LGSLSDVRLSGGTDG
+301 VLCKASDLPLTTRLSGGADG
-316 AGGGAINL
+316 AGGGAIDL
-324 SLVEDEYFN
+324 SPVEDEYFN
-333 VVVTDDQSPEMRQQI
+333 VVVTDDQSPEMRQLV

-431 EDLETAI
+431 EDLEIAI
-438 ENGIMAI
+438 ESGIMAI

-454 ICKDINTRAKNSS
+454 ICKDINTRAKNSA

>member
-1 MEDIM
+1 M

-92 DPREGRAKASA
+92 DPREGRAKAST
-103 TAFGDKVTI
+103 TAFGGKVNI
-112 TAAKPGSLGNSISVV
+112 TAAKPGSLGNSISIV

-163 VVFGVEAANADV
+163 VVFGVEPANADV
-175 SAHSDFGTVNL
+175 SAHSDFVTVNL

-191 GTVAGGAVGAGTKA
+191 GTASAGGAVGAGTKA

-217 TPDGAAGNKVAV
+217 TPDGAAGNKVAIKAEGAYDSAYRV
-229 KVTSGSSS
+229 
-237 ETVFSG
+237 SG
-243 TLDVTTSTPVWE
+243 TLDSTASAPVWE
-255 EIFRMSKEIQTWGA
+255 QIFEIDKSALNWDAQSSVTKAAARS
-269 ISEENKNKVRNN
+269 N
-281 KFFRLDADPSSSARP
+281 KFFTLDADPASDAKCVP
-296 FEDSA
+296 T
-301 LGSLSDVRLSGGTDG
+301 SLSGPQKFDLTGGADG
-316 AGGGAINL
+316 AGGGAIDL
-324 SLVEDEYFN
+324 SPVEDEYFN

-384 LCVNTVDGDATLT
+384 LCVNTVNGDASLT

-410 NESTT
+410 NESAT

-431 EDLETAI
+431 DDLETAI
-438 ENGIMAI
+438 ESGIMAI

>member
-1 MEDIM
+1 M

-103 TAFGDKVTI
+103 TAFGGKVAI

-175 SAHSDFGTVNL
+175 SAHSNFGTVNL

-191 GTVAGGAVGAGTKA
+191 GTAAGGAGGAGTKA
-205 TGTLWGWGPITA
+205 TGTLWQWGGVTA
-217 TPDGAAGNKVAV
+217 TPDGADGNKVAI
-229 KVTSGSSS
+229 KAEG
-237 ETVFSG
+237 VFSG
-243 TLDVTTSTPVWE
+243 DYTIYGTLDRTAGSPVWE
-255 EIFRMSKEIQTWGA
+255 SI
-269 ISEENKNKVRNN
+269 ISVTKDTAFWSNLPDESKNKIRSN
-281 KFFRLDADPSSSARP
+281 KFFTLDADPVGSTACVPFIESSPATIS
-296 FEDSA
+296 
-301 LGSLSDVRLSGGTDG
+301 LSGGADAG

-438 ENGIMAI
+438 ESGIMAI